1 MKDRYEN
8 LDEYIAD
15 LRAALSQNDGC
26 ANHHYNL
33 GVALLSKGDFVAAEE
48 SFLAA
53 VRNSSHLAEAYVQL
67 GGIWLK
73 RGHLEGCLR
82 YNEEAANCRAKF
94 PVPWSNIGFVHLQRG
109 EPEKAISALQKA
121 LKWDAEFIQA
131 MATLGAAYYMN
142 GQYDESIK
150 ISEKAIEKQPGFA
163 PAWNNLSLACFEK
176 GDYDKAAEYANKAIE
191 FGFDVRPE
199 YLEEIAAHRN
209 K

>member
-1 MKDRYEN
+1 M
-8 LDEYIAD
+8 
-15 LRAALSQNDGC
+15 
-26 ANHHYNL
+26 
-33 GVALLSKGDFVAAEE
+33 
-48 SFLAA
+48 
-53 VRNSSHLAEAYVQL
+53 
-67 GGIWLK
+67 
-73 RGHLEGCLR
+73 
-82 YNEEAANCRAKF
+82 
-94 PVPWSNIGFVHLQRG
+94 HLQRG

-163 PAWNNLSLACFEK
+163 PAWNNLSLAWFEK
-176 GDYDKAAEYANKAIE
+176 GDYDKAAEYADKAIE

>member
-1 MKDRYEN
+1 MKTQTTN
-8 LDEYIAD
+8 
-15 LRAALSQNDGC
+15 
-26 ANHHYNL
+26 
-33 GVALLSKGDFVAAEE
+33 VA
-48 SFLAA
+48 
-53 VRNSSHLAEAYVQL
+53 
-67 GGIWLK
+67 
-73 RGHLEGCLR
+73 
-82 YNEEAANCRAKF
+82 AANCRAKF

-176 GDYDKAAEYANKAIE
+176 GDYDKAAEYADKAIE

-199 YLEEIAAHRN
+199 YLEEIAAQRN

>member
-1 MKDRYEN
+1 
-8 LDEYIAD
+8 
-15 LRAALSQNDGC
+15 
-26 ANHHYNL
+26 
-33 GVALLSKGDFVAAEE
+33 
-48 SFLAA
+48 
-53 VRNSSHLAEAYVQL
+53 
-67 GGIWLK
+67 
-73 RGHLEGCLR
+73 
-82 YNEEAANCRAKF
+82 
-94 PVPWSNIGFVHLQRG
+94 
-109 EPEKAISALQKA
+109 

-163 PAWNNLSLACFEK
+163 PAWNNLSLAWFEK
-176 GDYDKAAEYANKAIE
+176 GDYDKAAEYADKAIE

>member
-53 VRNSSHLAEAYVQL
+53 VRNSSHLAEPMCSL
-67 GGIWLK
+67 
-73 RGHLEGCLR
+73 
-82 YNEEAANCRAKF
+82 AASVCSA
-94 PVPWSNIGFVHLQRG
+94 
-109 EPEKAISALQKA
+109 AISKAACATTRKRPIAAPSSPCRGATSALCICSAASPKRPSAPLQKA

-150 ISEKAIEKQPGFA
+150 ISEKAIEKAARIRA
-163 PAWNNLSLACFEK
+163 PAEQS
-176 GDYDKAAEYANKAIE
+176 
-191 FGFDVRPE
+191 VPRVV
-199 YLEEIAAHRN
+199 
-209 K
+209 

>member
-1 MKDRYEN
+1 
-8 LDEYIAD
+8 
-15 LRAALSQNDGC
+15 
-26 ANHHYNL
+26 
-33 GVALLSKGDFVAAEE
+33 
-48 SFLAA
+48 
-53 VRNSSHLAEAYVQL
+53 
-67 GGIWLK
+67 
-73 RGHLEGCLR
+73 
-82 YNEEAANCRAKF
+82 
-94 PVPWSNIGFVHLQRG
+94 
-109 EPEKAISALQKA
+109 
-121 LKWDAEFIQA
+121 
-131 MATLGAAYYMN
+131 MN